1 MNDRATPAATELD
14 FPTQLITDGDVLDAD
29 VEYVWHRLLPVVQ
42 KLDEPVHLVRVK
54 LGLAEIGRPLR
65 ATAQVLVDVHG
76 DLVRAHVAA
85 ETMSEAIDRLG
96 PPRGPARPPGR
107 TPQVPPHRPE
117 APEPGQWRHGTR
129 TVPRPA
135 FYDRPP

>member
-54 LGLAEIGRPLR
+54 LGLAEVGRPLR

-85 ETMSEAIDRLG
+85 ETMSEAIDRIFG
-96 PPRGPARPPGR
+96 IPMHTKDRGEGKF
-107 TPQVPPHRPE
+107 
-117 APEPGQWRHGTR
+117 R
-129 TVPRPA
+129 TVG
-135 FYDRPP
+135 FTVGLEG